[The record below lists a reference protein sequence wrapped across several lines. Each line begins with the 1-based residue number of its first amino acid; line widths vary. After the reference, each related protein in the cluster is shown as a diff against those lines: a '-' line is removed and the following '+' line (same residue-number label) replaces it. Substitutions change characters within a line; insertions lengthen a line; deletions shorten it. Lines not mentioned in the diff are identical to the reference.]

1 MTCDQLSV
9 KSWLDNLR
17 YTTENYDPGV
27 PTVDFDLES
36 DALSKQTVG
45 IDNTVKVNRKQIKHT
60 DRENIGSSSDDDNKV
75 DMVEMDSE
83 SENLKRLSVLSGSY
97 ENIWNCSTKIRDESD
112 LKYGNVCR
120 ISVEFDEIV
129 QELCLSP
136 MVLTRFDFSI
146 PTDILQW
153 KSDLLLDCSSE
164 DEDQVNVKRKN

>member
-27 PTVDFDLES
+27 PTVDFDHDQES
-36 DALSKQTVG
+36 SALSKQTVD
-45 IDNTVKVNRKQIKHT
+45 IDKTIEVNRKEIVKNNF
-60 DRENIGSSSDDDNKV
+60 RENNIRSSSSDDKA

-97 ENIWNCSTKIRDESD
+97 ENIWNCTTVIKNESD

-136 MVLTRFDFSI
+136 VVLTRFDFNI

-164 DEDQVNVKRKN
+164 DEDQ